1 MSNPEIEPTRAF
13 SPADVSEAL
22 IPKNETSHRI
32 RPFGGIIEDAVI
44 SQERS
49 GIVNT
54 KADPAQFGANAKI
67 PPLSTKPI
75 PTSSVAERLRE
86 RLKKGG

>member
-1 MSNPEIEPTRAF
+1 MSNPEIAPPRAF
-13 SPADVSEAL
+13 SPADVREDF
-22 IPKNETSHRI
+22 IPKNETTHRI

-49 GIVNT
+49 GLVNT
-54 KADPAQFGANAKI
+54 KADPAKIANAKT

-75 PTSSVAERLRE
+75 PTLSVAERLRE